1 MKLILERWR
10 SFLTEKRD
18 FPSLINTL
26 AAERE
31 NIKTIGMM
39 TAENPMAQ
47 QVTPEENKERN
58 EKLESAL
65 RQMNLGYR
73 KIRGKFGNYE
83 NSFLIP
89 NIKKEEII
97 ELGNRFEQKSVIWGE
112 RVQDKF
118 VFSYIEGDTT
128 IEQRDVVLFGSDVQ
142 KRDDFYSQSSKG
154 PEKFVIPFFDDDYE
168 IVKDS
173 GLSNPSYSGPLTEEI
188 NKRTD
193 EIFESNRTPKNAW
206 HNRGVSKILRKK
218 TWQSNSPANK
228 KVL

>member
-18 FPSLINTL
+18 FSSLINTL
-26 AAERE
+26 AAQRE
-31 NIKTIGMM
+31 NIETIGMM
-39 TAENPMAQ
+39 TAENPMAKQ
-47 QVTPEENKERN
+47 ATPEENKEHN
-58 EKLESAL
+58 KNLESAL

-89 NIKKEEII
+89 NITKEEII
-97 ELGNRFEQKSVIWGE
+97 ELGKRFKQEAVIWGE
-112 RVQDKF
+112 RAQDKF

-128 IEQRDVVLFGSDVQ
+128 IQQRDVVLFGSDTQ
-142 KRDDFYSQSSKG
+142 EKDDFYSQSSKG
-154 PEKFVIPFFDDDYE
+154 PEKFVIPFFDEDYE

-193 EIFESNRTPKNAW
+193 EIFESNRTRKSVW
-206 HNRGVSKILRKK
+206 HNRGVSKVLRKK
-218 TWQSNSPANK
+218 TWRSNSPANK

>member
-18 FPSLINTL
+18 FPSLRNTL

-31 NIKTIGMM
+31 NIKTIGMV
-39 TAENPMAQ
+39 TAENPMAK
-47 QVTPEENKERN
+47 QVTPEENRERN

-73 KIRGKFGNYE
+73 KIRGKFGNEE
-83 NSFLIP
+83 NSFLVP
-89 NIKKEEII
+89 NITKEEII

-128 IEQRDVVLFGSDVQ
+128 IEQRDVVLFGSDTQ
-142 KRDDFYSQSSKG
+142 KKDDNYSQSSKG

-173 GLSNPSYSGPLTEEI
+173 GLSNPSYSGPLTDEI
-188 NKRTD
+188 NERID
-193 EIFESNRTPKNAW
+193 EVFESNRTRKRIW
-206 HNRGVSKILRKK
+206 ENRGVCKILRKK
-218 TWQSNSPANK
+218 TWRSNSPANK
-228 KVL
+228 KVI

>member
-1 MKLILERWR
+1 MKLILERWK
-10 SFLTEKRD
+10 SFLAEKRD

-39 TAENPMAQ
+39 TAENPMAK
-47 QVTPEENKERN
+47 QVTPEENKKRN
-58 EKLESAL
+58 EELESAL

-89 NIKKEEII
+89 NITKEEII

-142 KRDDFYSQSSKG
+142 KRDDLYSQSSKG
-154 PEKFVIPFFDDDYE
+154 PEKFVIPFFDEDYE

-173 GLSNPSYSGPLTEEI
+173 GLSNPSYSGPLTDEI
-188 NKRTD
+188 NERID
-193 EIFESNRTPKNAW
+193 EVFESNRTRKRIW
-206 HNRGVSKILRKK
+206 ENRGVCKILRKK
-218 TWQSNSPANK
+218 TWRSNSPANK
-228 KVL
+228 KVI

>member
-31 NIKTIGMM
+31 NIKTIGMV
-39 TAENPMAQ
+39 TAENPMGQ

-65 RQMNLGYR
+65 RRMNLGYR
-73 KIRGKFGNYE
+73 KIRGKFGNEE
-83 NSFLIP
+83 NSFLVP
-89 NIKKEEII
+89 NITKEEII

-128 IEQRDVVLFGSDVQ
+128 IEQRDVVLFGSDAQ
-142 KRDDFYSQSSKG
+142 KRDDNYSQSSKG

-173 GLSNPSYSGPLTEEI
+173 GLSNPSYSGPLTDEI
-188 NKRTD
+188 NERID
-193 EIFESNRTPKNAW
+193 EVFESNRTRKRIW
-206 HNRGVSKILRKK
+206 ENRGVCKILRKK
-218 TWQSNSPANK
+218 TWRSNSPANK
-228 KVL
+228 KVF

>member
-31 NIKTIGMM
+31 NIKTIGMV
-39 TAENPMAQ
+39 TAENPMAK
-47 QVTPEENKERN
+47 QVTPEENRERN

-73 KIRGKFGNYE
+73 KIRGKFGNEE
-83 NSFLIP
+83 NSFLVP
-89 NIKKEEII
+89 NITKEEII

-142 KRDDFYSQSSKG
+142 KRDDLYSQSSKG

-173 GLSNPSYSGPLTEEI
+173 GLSNPSYSGPLTDEI
-188 NKRTD
+188 NERID
-193 EIFESNRTPKNAW
+193 EVFESNRTRKRIW
-206 HNRGVSKILRKK
+206 ENRGVCKILRKK
-218 TWQSNSPANK
+218 TWRSNSPANK

>member
-18 FPSLINTL
+18 FSSLINTL

-31 NIKTIGMM
+31 NIKTIGMV
-39 TAENPMAQ
+39 TAENPMGQ

-142 KRDDFYSQSSKG
+142 KRDDLYSQSSKG
-154 PEKFVIPFFDDDYE
+154 PEKFVIPFFDEDYE

-173 GLSNPSYSGPLTEEI
+173 GLSNPSYSGPLTDEI
-188 NKRTD
+188 NERID
-193 EIFESNRTPKNAW
+193 EVFESNRTRKRIW
-206 HNRGVSKILRKK
+206 ENRGVCKILRKK
-218 TWQSNSPANK
+218 TWRSNSPANK
-228 KVL
+228 KVI